1 MKTTIKITPYEY
13 KPAKKTKTAQIKKY
27 MALVVN
33 EKVERERKC
42 INTN

>member
-13 KPAKKTKTAQIKKY
+13 KPAKKTKTAQMKKY

-33 EKVERERKC
+33 EKAENNSKERSK
-42 INTN
+42 